1 MSTTSAPFRVGQ
13 SVRILQGPHRLEG
26 APDVYAIVRYDAS
39 KGLER
44 SYVIE
49 SDGNCRRRRE
59 VPDRLL
65 PVDAASG
72 APADPSRLPE
82 PR

>member
-1 MSTTSAPFRVGQ
+1 MPATTAAFRIGQ
-13 SVRILQGPHRLEG
+13 TVRILPGPHRLDG
-26 APDVYAIVRYDAS
+26 ASDLYTIVRYDAS
-39 KGLER
+39 DGPGR

-49 SDGNCRRRRE
+49 NDGDHRRRRE
-59 VPDRLL
+59 VHDRLL
-65 PVDAASG
+65 PVDAAAG